1 MGKIEFLNSLT
12 ILFFQHQIQIKMYH
26 FQTTSYGG
34 HKAVDSYLEKFSD
47 NFDRFMEAA
56 QGIFGRLTLSNV
68 NLTACVWNDDNISK
82 NLDGFIGILDSMT
95 GVLSEFTDLLTVRDE
110 MLADVNQLKYLLT
123 FN

>member
-12 ILFFQHQIQIKMYH
+12 ILFFQHQIQIKMFH
-26 FQTTSYGG
+26 FQTTAYGG
-34 HKAVDSYLEKFSD
+34 HKAVDSYLEKFND

-56 QGIFGRLTLSNV
+56 QGIFGRLTVSNV
-68 NLTACVWNDDNISK
+68 NISACTWNDDNIDK
-82 NLDGFIGILDSMT
+82 NLDGFISILNSLTD
-95 GVLSEFTDLLTVRDE
+95 VLSDNTDLIAIRDE